1 MARIELEDRTVESDV
16 GELLLDVLERERV
29 NVKKIC
35 GGRGLCAT
43 CHVYASGNP
52 KGLSPPTDRE
62 RMTLSILTGAREES
76 RLACQCKIQ
85 GDGVKLTF
93 PDGLY
98 IESFQDLEEQV
109 GKRTKSPIL
118 HPRTGQVL
126 VEANKIIM
134 RTQIMKL
141 KDMDFSIP
149 KDEGES

>member
-1 MARIELEDRTVESDV
+1 MPQIKFQERTIHVEES
-16 GELLLDVLERERV
+16 ESLLDVLVRENV

-43 CHVYASGNP
+43 CHVYVVEGQN
-52 KGLSPPTDRE
+52 GLSEPTDRE
-62 RMTLSILTGAREES
+62 KLTLAILTGAQENS
-76 RLACQCKIQ
+76 RLACQCKVLN
-85 GDGVKLTF
+85 DGVSLEF

-98 IESFQDLEEQV
+98 IESFQDLESQV
-109 GKRTKSPIL
+109 GKRTDVPIL

-126 VEANKIIM
+126 VEAKKIII

-149 KDEGES
+149 ADQEN

>member
-1 MARIELEDRTVESDV
+1 MPQVKLQDRTVQVAESDA
-16 GELLLDVLERERV
+16 LLDVLVRENV

-43 CHVYASGNP
+43 CHVYVVNGQE
-52 KGLSPPTDRE
+52 GLSEPTNRE
-62 RMTLSILTGAREES
+62 KLTLSILTGAQENS
-76 RLACQCKIQ
+76 RLACQCKVV
-85 GDGVKLTF
+85 GEGVELAF

-98 IESFQDLEEQV
+98 IESFQDLESQV
-109 GKRTKSPIL
+109 GKRTAVPIL

-126 VEANKIIM
+126 VEANKIII

-149 KDEGES
+149 SEQES

>member
-1 MARIELEDRTVESDV
+1 MPQVKLKDHKVDVSESESLLEI
-16 GELLLDVLERERV
+16 LERENV

-43 CHVYASGNP
+43 CHIYVVNGK
-52 KGLSPPTDRE
+52 KGLSLPTDRE
-62 RMTLSILTGAREES
+62 KMTLSILTGAQENS
-76 RLACQCKIQ
+76 RLACQCKVV
-85 GDGVKLTF
+85 GDVELEF

-98 IESFQDLEEQV
+98 VESFQDLESKI
-109 GKRTKSPIL
+109 GKRTDVPIL

-126 VEANKIIM
+126 VEANKIII

-149 KDEGES
+149 SEQEK

>member
-1 MARIELEDRTVESDV
+1 MARIELEDQTVESEV
-16 GELLLDVLERERV
+16 GEALIDVLERSRV

-43 CHVYASGNP
+43 CHVYVSGNP

-62 RMTLSILTGAREES
+62 RMTLSILTGAREDS
-76 RLACQCKIQ
+76 RLACQCKVQ
-85 GDGVKLTF
+85 EDGVKLAF

-98 IESFQDLEEQV
+98 VESFQDLEAQV

-118 HPRTGQVL
+118 HPSTGQVL

-141 KDMDFSIP
+141 KDMDFSIL
-149 KDEGES
+149 KDEGEN